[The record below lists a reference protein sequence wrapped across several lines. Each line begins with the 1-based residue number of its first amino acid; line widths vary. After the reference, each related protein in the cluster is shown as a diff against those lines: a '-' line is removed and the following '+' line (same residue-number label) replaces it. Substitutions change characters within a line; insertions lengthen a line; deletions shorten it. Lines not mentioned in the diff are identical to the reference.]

1 MLCGRNALTD
11 RQVAVM
17 WFLLG
22 TLVGAIAASL
32 TRLVY
37 LRREVAADIEPRL
50 RRIQLQ
56 LDNLETAI
64 NLAMMTRYAD
74 MAETRLSRPRTPEP
88 PFAA

>member
-1 MLCGRNALTD
+1 
-11 RQVAVM
+11 M

-22 TLVGAIAASL
+22 TLVGAIAAFL
-32 TRLVY
+32 IRLAY

-56 LDNLETAI
+56 LDNLETAL
-64 NLAMMTRYAD
+64 NLAMVTRYAD
-74 MAETRLSRPRTPEP
+74 MAEGLPRWLPAPTRAVVPPRGQAPKP

>member
-1 MLCGRNALTD
+1 
-11 RQVAVM
+11 M

-32 TRLVY
+32 IRLAY

-56 LDNLETAI
+56 LDNLETAL
-64 NLAMMTRYAD
+64 NLAMMTRYAE
-74 MAETRLSRPRTPEP
+74 MAVSLPRLPQVLSDAAIPPRSRAPEP

>member
-1 MLCGRNALTD
+1 
-11 RQVAVM
+11 M

-32 TRLVY
+32 IRLVY

-74 MAETRLSRPRTPEP
+74 MAENRLSRPRTPEP

>member
-1 MLCGRNALTD
+1 
-11 RQVAVM
+11 M

-22 TLVGAIAASL
+22 TLVGAIAACL
-32 TRLVY
+32 IRLAY

-56 LDNLETAI
+56 LDNLETAL
-64 NLAMMTRYAD
+64 NLAMVTRYAD
-74 MAETRLSRPRTPEP
+74 MAGGLQRLPVPPNVVVPSRARAPEP